1 MDIRIKKTHPDA
13 IIPRRANPGDSGLDL
28 HACLPDG
35 NVFIPPGEHR
45 VIPTGIAIEL
55 PMAGP
60 FGVTYEGQVRPRSGL
75 AAKHGIQTSFGTID
89 NGYRG
94 EIAVNLFNFSYG
106 LYRVSDGDRIA
117 QLVICPVVYPAV
129 VEVTELSVTE
139 RGVAGF
145 GSTGV

>member
-1 MDIRIKKTHPDA
+1 MEIRIKKTHPDA

-28 HACLPDG
+28 HACLPEG
-35 NVFIPPGEHR
+35 NVFIPPGEHL
-45 VIPTGIAIEL
+45 VIRTGIAVEL
-55 PMAGP
+55 PDGL
-60 FGVTYEGQVRPRSGL
+60 EGQVRPRSGL
-75 AAKHGIQTSFGTID
+75 AAKHGVQTSFGTID

-129 VEVTELSVTE
+129 VEVTELTDTL
-139 RGVAGF
+139 RGTSGF